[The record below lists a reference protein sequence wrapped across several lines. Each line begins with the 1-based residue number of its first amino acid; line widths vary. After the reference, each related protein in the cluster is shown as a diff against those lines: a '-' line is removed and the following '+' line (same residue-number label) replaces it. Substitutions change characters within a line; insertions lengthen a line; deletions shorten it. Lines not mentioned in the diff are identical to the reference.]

1 MRVQYCHGFSQ
12 NTVLEKNT
20 VPQNTAL
27 EKAVPGGRKGI
38 SSLKQNLAEEARV
51 SQGEETRQLAPK
63 SSSNHVRPCLNAKS
77 LTATFQFVSG
87 GSS

>member
-1 MRVQYCHGFSQ
+1 MSVKYCHGFSQ
-12 NTVLEKNT
+12 NTVFKN
-20 VPQNTAL
+20 VVQSGS
-27 EKAVPGGRKGI
+27 KVVR
-38 SSLKQNLAEEARV
+38 SLKQNLAEEARV

-63 SSSNHVRPCLNAKS
+63 SSSNHVRRCLNATS

>member
-12 NTVLEKNT
+12 NTV
-20 VPQNTAL
+20 PQNTAQ
-27 EKAVPGGRKGI
+27 KAVQSGRKGI
-38 SSLKQNLAEEARV
+38 SSLKQNLTEAARV

-63 SSSNHVRPCLNAKS
+63 SSSNHVRRCLNAKS

>member
-1 MRVQYCHGFSQ
+1 MRVKYCHRFSQ
-12 NTVLEKNT
+12 NVLHSGLK
-20 VPQNTAL
+20 VS
-27 EKAVPGGRKGI
+27 

-63 SSSNHVRPCLNAKS
+63 SSSDHVRRCLNAS
-77 LTATFQFVSG
+77 ALTATFQFVSG